1 MHAVAS
7 HAWHGAKYFSSSSAS
22 RSLNGMLDKL
32 LRALVVQLLYS
43 IRSEPLLM
51 EEVDDNI
58 LAAPVPREHPHS

>member
-1 MHAVAS
+1 
-7 HAWHGAKYFSSSSAS
+7 
-22 RSLNGMLDKL
+22 MLDKL